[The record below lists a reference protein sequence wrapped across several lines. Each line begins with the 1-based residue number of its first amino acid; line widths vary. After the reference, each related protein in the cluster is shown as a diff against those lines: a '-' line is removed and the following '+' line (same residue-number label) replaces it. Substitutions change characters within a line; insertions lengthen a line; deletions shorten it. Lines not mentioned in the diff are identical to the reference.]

1 MASVV
6 RETEA
11 IDPLLASGLLGPRPI
26 PWLPATFWLR
36 VLLDRGLYP
45 SLALI
50 STKIQ

>member
-45 SLALI
+45 SLAL
-50 STKIQ
+50 